1 MHVSMSSCNLNVFS
15 ARYLISTASLIW
27 WYMLRRC
34 KLCKVSRGEL
44 YDLARPEPDTDL
56 PEI

>member
-1 MHVSMSSCNLNVFS
+1 MHVSMSSCNSNGLS
-15 ARYLISTASLIW
+15 ARYLIDTTFVIL